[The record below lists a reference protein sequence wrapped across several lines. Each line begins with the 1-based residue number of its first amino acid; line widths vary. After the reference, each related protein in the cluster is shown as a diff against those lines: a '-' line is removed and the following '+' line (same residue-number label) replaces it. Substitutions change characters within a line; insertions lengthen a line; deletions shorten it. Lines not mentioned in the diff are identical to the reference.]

1 MQRFCP
7 VKVKAGARGKLLAA
21 GGANSLTVE
30 VGLVTVGHRT
40 AGMAGFSPLPQRGDG
55 YSLGKARE
63 VLRTDSKFKYTTPR
77 DFAEEARKENID
89 RWLGQLKYRDTL
101 TEEMLFCA
109 PRKMDQ
115 HSFSGKHAVGPEIR
129 GECWICG
136 YWGVRLVDE
145 GKRKFDWQIDC
156 LVGEVSCVAPPV
168 IRKKIV
174 EDLGEAA
181 YERFKARQWD
191 DLPSL
196 QRCLNEACQYLQ
208 KHNSIALS
216 WVTSP
221 SSARL
226 LEKLE
231 IRMEKEWAFLFGHYR
246 F

>member
-1 MQRFCP
+1 M
-7 VKVKAGARGKLLAA
+7 
-21 GGANSLTVE
+21 TVE
-30 VGLVTVGHRT
+30 VSFVTVGHRT
-40 AGMAGFSPLPQRGDG
+40 AGMAGFKPLPQRGDG

-63 VLRTDSKFKYTTPR
+63 VLRTDGRFKYTTPR
-77 DFAEEARKENID
+77 DFAEEARKANID
-89 RWLGQLKYRDTL
+89 RWLGQVKYRDTL
-101 TEEMLFCA
+101 TEEMLFCS
-109 PRKMDQ
+109 PRKMEQ
-115 HSFSGKHAVGPEIR
+115 YSVSEKNSSGRKVQ
-129 GECWICG
+129 GELWDCG
-136 YWGVRLVDE
+136 YWGVMLMED
-145 GKRKFDWQIDC
+145 GTRKFDWQIHC
-156 LVGEVSCVAPPV
+156 LVGEVCCVAPPV

-174 EDLGEAA
+174 EDLGEDA

-208 KHNSIALS
+208 KHNSIGLS
-216 WVTSP
+216 WITSP